1 MTNTISKATNKATK
15 GKEKNLPAGRQV
27 IKSGKKSG
35 HLADLAAEALAQEAV
50 IEEKAKKLEKEIETK
65 AKKTSVKET
74 KPEIKAKTKAKP
86 AKKHGADYLAASKK
100 VDQNKSYLI
109 ADAVKLLKSVSISKF
124 SGSVDVHL
132 VVHKAGLKGEIE
144 FPHPTGKKQNIR
156 IADDQLLKDLDKGKI
171 DFTLLIS
178 TPQMMSK
185 LMKYGKILG
194 PKGLMPNPGAGTIT
208 DKPEAVAKKLTA
220 KTRFKTEAKAPLIH
234 IKIGKVDQKESEL
247 SENFKALIE
256 AVGRKN
262 IQKAVIAPTM
272 GPGIKIDLASLA

>member
-1 MTNTISKATNKATK
+1 MVKKRVVE
-15 GKEKNLPAGRQV
+15 EKKT

-35 HLADLAAEALAQEAV
+35 HLADLATEALAQEAV
-50 IEEKAKKLEKEIETK
+50 IEEKAKKLEKEIATK
-65 AKKTSVKET
+65 TQKTTKKET
-74 KPEIKAKTKAKP
+74 KSKP
-86 AKKHGADYLAASKK
+86 VKKHSADYLTASKK
-100 VDQNKSYLI
+100 VDQNKVYSLN
-109 ADAVKLLKSVSISKF
+109 DAIKLLKTVSISQF

-132 VVHKAGLKGEIE
+132 VVHKIGLKGEIE

-156 IADDQLLKDLDKGKI
+156 IADDQLLKELAKGKI

-178 TPQMMSK
+178 TPEMMTK

-194 PKGLMPNPGAGTIT
+194 PKGLMPNPKTGTIT
-208 DKPEAVAKKLTA
+208 DKPEAVAKKLA
-220 KTRFKTEAKAPLIH
+220 GKAQYKTEAKAPLIH

-247 SENFKALIE
+247 LENFKALIE

-272 GPGIKIDLASLA
+272 GPGIKVSLTSLS